1 MLYKITY
8 AEGRCHNYANSRRD
22 LLEWLGLLKDEVI
35 TEIKKIAK
43 NGNTEIVTDKYI
55 KRRDDHGRLYCG
67 REKL

>member
-8 AEGRCHNYANSRRD
+8 AEGRCHNYANSQKD

-43 NGNTEIVTDKYI
+43 ICPIVGEVI
-55 KRRDDHGRLYCG
+55 VMEAEDD
-67 REKL
+67 

>member
-8 AEGRCHNYANSRRD
+8 EEGRCHNYANSRKD

-43 NGNTEIVTDKYI
+43 NGKTEIVTDKYV
-55 KRRDDHGRLYCG
+55 RNEG
-67 REKL
+67 